1 MDLKQLEYFI
11 RVAELGSFT
20 RASIVI
26 DIAQPALSRQVRKLE
41 VELRQNLLVRNGR
54 GVVVT
59 DAGQRLLEHGRGILH
74 QVERAREDMNRT
86 RGALAGRVAVG
97 LPPSVAGVLTVP
109 LVRAARERLPEA
121 SLSITENLSTAM
133 QESLVTGR
141 LDIALLYNPQPSSDV
156 DSETVLEEDLFLVSA
171 TKGSGPIR
179 RGAPLPLRQL
189 ARQPLVIPTRPN
201 AIRMLV
207 EAELAAIGLR
217 PQIALEIDGV
227 PAILALVADGA
238 GHAVLSRNAVANA
251 GRPQRYAIRPIVE
264 PGLRSRLALAASS
277 QRPVT
282 RTQRA
287 MGELLRELV
296 QQHLGGRVEAQVQK
310 R

>member
-26 DIAQPALSRQVRKLE
+26 DIAQPALSRQVRNLE

-59 DAGQRLLEHGRGILH
+59 DAGKRLLEHGRGILH
-74 QVERAREDMNRT
+74 QVARAHEDMNRS
-86 RGALAGRVAVG
+86 REALAGRVAVG

-109 LVRAARERLPEA
+109 LVRAAHERLPEA
-121 SLSITENLSTAM
+121 ALSITENLSTAM
-133 QESLVTGR
+133 QGSLVTGR
-141 LDIALLYNPQPSSDV
+141 LDIALLYNPQPSPDV

-171 TKGSGPIR
+171 TKGTGPTR
-179 RGAPLPLRQL
+179 RGAPMPLRQL
-189 ARQPLVIPTRPN
+189 AGQPLVIPTRPN
-201 AIRMLV
+201 AIRMRV

-264 PGLRSRLALAASS
+264 PSLRTRLALAASS

-296 QQHLGGRVEAQVQK
+296 QQHLGGHAKAQK

>member
-26 DIAQPALSRQVRKLE
+26 DIAQPALSRQVRRLE

-59 DAGQRLLEHGRGILH
+59 DAGKRLLEHGRGILH
-74 QVERAREDMNRT
+74 QVERATEDMNRS
-86 RGALAGRVAVG
+86 REALAGRVAVG

-121 SLSITENLSTAM
+121 ALSITENLSTAM
-133 QESLVTGR
+133 QESIVTGR
-141 LDIALLYNPQPSSDV
+141 LDVALLYNPQPSSDV

-171 TKGSGPIR
+171 AKGTGPTR

-189 ARQPLVIPTRPN
+189 ADQPLVIPTRPN

-207 EAELAAIGLR
+207 EAELAAIGRR

-251 GRPQRYAIRPIVE
+251 GRLQRYAIRPIVE
-264 PGLRSRLALAASS
+264 PSLRTRLALAASS

-296 QQHLGGRVEAQVQK
+296 QQHLAGRAEAQK